1 MDDACGISCALPQ
14 DFRHQRIAELSTANA
29 KTWPRLTSQDEF
41 RFLADLVLKRS
52 GADHTVVNLHDQH
65 AGTTRFAN
73 SRVVQNVDTR
83 RGSVT
88 VTVAFDS
95 RHGSASTT
103 DFTAGAVQDA
113 LARAERVAR
122 VSPQDPEYLP
132 PPESQV
138 FPTPLT
144 SRPETV
150 SAGPARR
157 LEYANEAIGQCR
169 IENLQAAGIVS
180 SSVASVG
187 VAASNGLFAQ
197 EERTDAR
204 FSLTVQAEDA
214 TGWSAA
220 AHRSIDHLKIQDRS
234 LAAINKAK
242 RSRDVQ
248 ELAPGRYRVILE
260 PSAVAGLWSWI
271 LWTLDAKSYDKGT
284 SPFAG
289 QLGRQILDERL
300 TLQNLPAH
308 ADLLGTGFTHEG
320 LPSDDAL
327 WIEKGV
333 LRQLAYDRFSAK
345 QHRIKRIATLEAPCL
360 SASGPVAFK
369 TQELIKQCERAI
381 LVTNFWYI
389 RTVNP
394 TDLTLTGMTRDGT
407 FLVEDGQI
415 TTAVRN
421 FRFHESPLRVFKQ
434 VEAFTEPAEAVTSE
448 TGKMLVPAMILRD
461 FHFSSVTRF

>member
-1 MDDACGISCALPQ
+1 MT
-14 DFRHQRIAELSTANA
+14 IANV
-29 KTWPRLTSQDEF
+29 KIWPRMTGRDEF

-52 GADHTVVNLHDQH
+52 SADQTVVSLHDQH
-65 AGTTRFAN
+65 SGTTRFAS
-73 SRVVQNVDTR
+73 SRIIQNVDTR
-83 RGSVT
+83 RGTLT
-88 VTVAFDS
+88 VTVAFGGH
-95 RHGSASTT
+95 RGSASTT
-103 DFTAGAVQDA
+103 DFTAGSVQDT
-113 LARAERVAR
+113 LARAERIAR
-122 VSPQDPEYLP
+122 VSPEDPEYLP
-132 PPESQV
+132 PPDPQV
-138 FPTPLT
+138 FPTLQT
-144 SRPETV
+144 SRPETAA
-150 SAGPARR
+150 AGPPRR

-169 IENLQAAGIVS
+169 IENLEAAGIVS

-197 EERTDAR
+197 EERTEAR

-220 AHRSIDHLKIQDRS
+220 AHRSSDHLKIQDRT
-234 LAAINKAK
+234 LTAINKAT

-260 PSAVAGLWSWI
+260 PAAVAGLWSWM
-271 LWTLDAKSYDKGT
+271 LWTLDAKSYEKGT
-284 SPFAG
+284 SPFAD

-300 TLQNLPAH
+300 TLQNVPGH
-308 ADLLGTGFTHEG
+308 PDLLGTGFTHEG
-320 LPSDDAL
+320 LPSEEAL

-333 LRQLAYDRFSAK
+333 LKQLVYDRFTAK
-345 QHRIKRIATLEAPCL
+345 QQRIKRIATLEAPCL
-360 SASGPVAFK
+360 SASGPTAFK

-415 TTAVRN
+415 TSAVRN
-421 FRFHESPLRVFKQ
+421 FRFHESPLRVFKH
-434 VEAFTEPAEAVTSE
+434 VDACTEPAEAVTSE
-448 TGKMLVPAMILRD
+448 TGKMLVPAVILRD
-461 FHFSSVTRF
+461 FNFSSVTRF

>member
-1 MDDACGISCALPQ
+1 VTSV
-14 DFRHQRIAELSTANA
+14 NV
-29 KTWPRLTSQDEF
+29 KTWPRLTSRDEF

-52 GADHTVVNLHDQH
+52 DADQTVVNLYDQH
-65 AGTTRFAN
+65 TGTTRFAN
-73 SRVVQNVDTR
+73 SRIVQNVDTR
-83 RGSVT
+83 RGTLT
-88 VTVAFDS
+88 VSVAFDG
-95 RHGSASTT
+95 RRGSASTT
-103 DFTAGAVQDA
+103 DFSSGSVQDM
-113 LARAERVAR
+113 LARAQRIAR
-122 VSPQDPEYLP
+122 VSPEDPEYLP
-132 PPESQV
+132 PPDPQL

-144 SRPETV
+144 SRPETAA
-150 SAGPARR
+150 AGPARR

-169 IENLQAAGIVS
+169 IENLEAAGIVS

-197 EERTDAR
+197 EERTEAR
-204 FSLTVQAEDA
+204 FSLTVQADDA

-220 AHRSIDHLKIQDRS
+220 AHRSIDHLKIQERT
-234 LAAINKAK
+234 LTAITKAK
-242 RSRDVQ
+242 RSREVQ
-248 ELAPGRYRVILE
+248 ELEPGRYPVILE
-260 PSAVAGLWSWI
+260 PAAVAGLWSWM
-271 LWTLDAKSYDKGT
+271 LWMLDAKSYEKGT

-300 TLQNLPAH
+300 TLQNLPGH
-308 ADLLGTGFTHEG
+308 PDLLGTGFTHEG
-320 LPSDDAL
+320 LPSEDAL

-333 LRQLAYDRFSAK
+333 LRQLDYDRFTAK
-345 QHRIKRIATLEAPCL
+345 QQRVKRLATLEAPCL
-360 SASGPVAFK
+360 SASRPTALK
-369 TQELIKQCERAI
+369 TQELVKQCERAI

-415 TTAVRN
+415 TSAVRN
-421 FRFHESPLRVFKQ
+421 FRFHESPLRVFKH
-434 VEAFTEPAEAVTSE
+434 VEAYTEPVEAVTSE